1 VRFNKK
7 AVTPAI
13 SWILLIGLTVTMA
26 GVVTVWIKSTA
37 GETSETLVNNVDKD
51 MRCVDTSFNAYE
63 NDGLFN
69 CNEITIHNRGFFS
82 IHSIKVRNGNKIN
95 DTVLDSPLKPQE
107 IKTIYLN
114 DLNLNINDS
123 VGLIPIIKVQDEFLA
138 CMAKEIS
145 IECTPQ

>member
-1 VRFNKK
+1 MRFNKK

-51 MRCVDTSFNAYE
+51 MRCVDTYFNAYE
-63 NDGLFN
+63 TEGISN
-69 CNEITIHNRGFFS
+69 CNEITVHNRGFFS
-82 IHSIKVRNGNKIN
+82 IHSIKVRNGNEVE
-95 DTVLDSPLKPQE
+95 DYELTDPLIPQE
-107 IKTIYLN
+107 IRAIS
-114 DLNLNINDS
+114 LNILTLPQDNKI
-123 VGLIPIIKVQDEFLA
+123 GLIPIIKVQDEFLA

>member
-37 GETSETLVNNVDKD
+37 GETTEALVNNVDKD

-63 NDGLFN
+63 NN
-69 CNEITIHNRGFFS
+69 SIMCANTIVHNRGFFS
-82 IHSIKVRNGNKIN
+82 IHSIKVRNGNQVEDYELTDPIA
-95 DTVLDSPLKPQE
+95 PQE
-107 IKTIYLN
+107 IRAIS
-114 DLNLNINDS
+114 LNISNLPSDNKI
-123 VGLIPIIKVQDEFLA
+123 GLIPIIKVQDEFLA